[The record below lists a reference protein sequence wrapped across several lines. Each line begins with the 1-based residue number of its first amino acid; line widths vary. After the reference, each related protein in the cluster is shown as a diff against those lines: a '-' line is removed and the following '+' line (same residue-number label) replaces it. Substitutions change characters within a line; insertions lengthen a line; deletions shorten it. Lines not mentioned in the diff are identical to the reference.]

1 MTLSR
6 AERVRFVFERA
17 GGRCEYC
24 RMHSALQGATFHVE
38 HTTPTAHGGGDE
50 SDNLA
55 LACPSCN
62 LHKSSHVTLRDPDTG
77 ATVPVFNPRTDCWSN
92 HFAWDAEWVVGRTPV
107 GRALV
112 EAFDLNHPRRRMN
125 REAEAGFDLFP
136 PPTYPA

>member
-6 AERVRFVFERA
+6 AERDRLVFERA

-38 HTTPTAHGGGDE
+38 HTLPTARGGGDE
-50 SDNLA
+50 LDNLA
-55 LACPSCN
+55 LACPGCN
-62 LHKSSHVTLRDPDTG
+62 LHKSSRVSLLDPVTGGSVPIFNLRS
-77 ATVPVFNPRTDCWSN
+77 DCWSD
-92 HFAWDAEWVVGRTPV
+92 HFAWDGERLVGLTAL

-112 EAFDLNHPRRRMN
+112 EAFDLNHPRRRMI

-136 PPTYPA
+136 PPNPS